1 MGKELLWEYK
11 SLLKSLLSAFNQAQ
25 AINEGYYLSIREAL
39 VTEYPHGIVYI
50 LENVLQHLENFDLNF
65 LPQRNQSDWLVYGW
79 PNTTKLKEA
88 VRTAKILALEWEKL
102 NPAEQ
107 SQAMENIRL
116 KIQTEDMYLG
126 NNFTINSRDGGI
138 DYKGVDLDE
147 IHKQDIVILFKSIFD
162 SKIGEERYLQF
173 KNYRQ
178 IKIYKYYYDY
188 DDYQADLAQSNEGYR
203 NPSLEFAHS
212 SPEIDAQ
219 EVSSFTEWVQ
229 NNPVIQKFTESQQRR
244 AYQKYLSEKGVSDS
258 VVLSFAEWVVS
269 NPVIQKFTES
279 QQRKAYQK
287 YLFEKGVSDNSI
299 NILSFDEYIKQNSG
313 LEFFTEEEQQ
323 EQYQNYLKEMQ

>member
-1 MGKELLWEYK
+1 MGRQLLWEYT
-11 SLLKSLLSAFNQAQ
+11 STFSFLKRAQ
-25 AINEGYYLSIREAL
+25 AINEGYHLSIKEAL
-39 VTEYPHGIVYI
+39 VTEYPHGVVYI

-65 LPQRNQSDWLVYGW
+65 LPERHQHNWLVYGW
-79 PNTTKLKEA
+79 PNQTKLKEA
-88 VRTAKILALEWEKL
+88 IRMAKILSFEWEKL

-107 SQAMENIRL
+107 SQAMENIRQ

-126 NNFTINSRDGGI
+126 GNWVINNLNGEI

-147 IHKQDIVILFKSIFD
+147 IHKQDIIGIFKSILD
-162 SKIGEERYLQF
+162 SKSRKERYLRF
-173 KNYRQ
+173 KNYLQ
-178 IKIYKYYYDY
+178 FKIYKYYYGY

-203 NPSLEFAHS
+203 NPSLEFAQ
-212 SPEIDAQ
+212 SPPKIAAQ

-229 NNPVIQKFTESQQRR
+229 N
-244 AYQKYLSEKGVSDS
+244 
-258 VVLSFAEWVVS
+258 

-287 YLFEKGVSDNSI
+287 YLFEKGVSDSVVMSFAEWVESNPVIQKFTESQQRKAYQKYLSEKDNSI
-299 NILSFDEYIKQNSG
+299 NILYFEEYIKQNSG

-323 EQYQNYLKEMQ
+323 EQYQNYLKENQ